1 MTAEMLC
8 RLYHPFLKSQPGQ
21 SDKPEKVSVRMCR
34 AEQLLSRGILPASST
49 ALEGDGRDL
58 YCPGFPPPCP
68 SHWDARLSLGTLSR
82 CSLCSRGGCGRDG
95 PWWDAAVGTFV
106 ERRGESVRWELGVVF
121 GVGDGPQ
128 WIWTQW
134 GEVWSLKT
142 WDGNWGMREPRW
154 RWSRGWRREDR
165 SETQLRWG
173 KWHQMRGNNIESRSG
188 AGEGGEDG
196 PKAWQRMLL
205 QNLGLTLICFGWREQ
220 GNPLRK
226 PGSMPLS
233 RAGSPAGCTAFCS
246 PSPSVAKS
254 GL

>member
-1 MTAEMLC
+1 
-8 RLYHPFLKSQPGQ
+8 
-21 SDKPEKVSVRMCR
+21 MCR